1 MANNSSNSF
10 YIFIYVVSS
19 LAFFMAVLMK
29 TYFFVH
35 LTLKSSSQLHDKVFE
50 RVSRASMAFFDTT
63 PTGRIL
69 NRFSKDLDEIDIQ
82 LPFNL
87 QASAQ
92 NLIRIL
98 ISVAVIAV
106 VFPWFLIGL
115 FPLFILFLLITR
127 VFNRSVR
134 QLKRMD
140 GVTRSPLYSH
150 LSATVQGLSTLH
162 AYNKMA
168 DFNEVFKKY
177 LDLNT
182 RPFFMFYCSNRWL
195 AVRLDM
201 LTVCIVTLAAFMVV
215 LIKGTLP
222 PAFLG
227 LVLTY
232 SLKVRFCLF
241 KTNTMLTRVRLSLQT
256 RTNLVGS
263 LTHTHIICLLSLHK
277 RIMANVYIDLF
288 FVFCSSEL
296 TQGKRGRGFGG
307 QFH

>member
-1 MANNSSNSF
+1 MFGFLFSQNLTTPERSGIMANNSSNSF
-10 YIFIYVVSS
+10 YMFIYVVSS
-19 LAFFMAVLMK
+19 LAFFIAVLMK

-87 QASAQ
+87 EASAQ
-92 NLIRIL
+92 NVIRIL

-106 VFPWFLIGL
+106 VFPWFLMGL

-256 RTNLVGS
+256 RTNLVSS
-263 LTHTHIICLLSLHK
+263 LTHIICLLSLHK
-277 RIMANVYIDLF
+277 RIMANV
-288 FVFCSSEL
+288 
-296 TQGKRGRGFGG
+296 
-307 QFH
+307 